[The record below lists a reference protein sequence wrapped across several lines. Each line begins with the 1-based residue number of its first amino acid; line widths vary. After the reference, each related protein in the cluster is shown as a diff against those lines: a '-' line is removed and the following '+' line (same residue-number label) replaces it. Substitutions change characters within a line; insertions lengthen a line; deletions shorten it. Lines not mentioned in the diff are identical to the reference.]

1 MDESNMSSL
10 SEHIPSD
17 PYNVKEDHYV
27 KIALKSVGEYNTIP
41 SKVAAEFFSV
51 SNIKRI
57 QKKIKKEIYERT
69 YGKFKLTEDQ
79 KVLSLLIA
87 MMSVYLLNTKDL
99 DDHIVSQVK
108 ILNEQTVQDVVPGM
122 ITNIK
127 QYYGYL
133 EDITNPVNV
142 LPDPINVNRAG
153 RRTTKGPAQVYDI

>member
-1 MDESNMSSL
+1 MSL
-10 SEHIPSD
+10 IADNIPSD

-27 KIALKSVGEYNTIP
+27 SIALKNIGEYNTVP
-41 SKVAAEFFSV
+41 SKVALEFFSV

-87 MMSVYLLNTKDL
+87 MMSIYYYNTKDL
-99 DDHIVSQVK
+99 DEHIVTQVK
-108 ILNEQTVQDVVPGM
+108 ILNEQTVQDIVPGM

-133 EDITNPVNV
+133 DDITNPVNV

-153 RRTTKGPAQVYDI
+153 RRMTKGPAQVYDI